1 VRMLK
6 LCGELNLTS
15 EAVRIQSRRK
25 VRRQHLHDDL
35 SLELDLLGHEHPRH
49 STAAELSRYAVGC
62 SEYFL
67 KLLEQF
73 GGHLKRRLHVHEY
86 RCR

>member
-1 VRMLK
+1 MRMLK

-15 EAVRIQSRRK
+15 EAVRIESRRK

-67 KLLEQF
+67 KLVEQF
-73 GGHLKRRLHVHEY
+73 GGHLKPQFTCARI
-86 RCR
+86 